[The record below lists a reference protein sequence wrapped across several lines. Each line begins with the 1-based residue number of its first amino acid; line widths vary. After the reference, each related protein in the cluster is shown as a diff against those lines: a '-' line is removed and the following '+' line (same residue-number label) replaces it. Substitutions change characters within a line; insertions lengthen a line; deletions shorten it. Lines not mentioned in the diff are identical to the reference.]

1 VRGSF
6 HRNLVH
12 RRRLQ
17 LLSLLITAFLGGCD
31 LFQSLT
37 PDKALQLMNSPNP
50 DARRDGIAAMVTR
63 FEPGKT
69 PVLQARYRNMAQH
82 DNDVAVRAMAI
93 RALNICM
100 DKSAT
105 PIFVAG
111 LSDQDESVRLESA
124 KALANLPDRAAI
136 PALIERL
143 NGTHPVV
150 DQGTPVA
157 GNETR
162 DVRIAAADA
171 LRFYK
176 DLDVEHALVDALN
189 QPEFGISWQAHQSL
203 IVMTGKDLAY
213 NQNAWLQLIIRPV

>member
-1 VRGSF
+1 M
-6 HRNLVH
+6 
-12 RRRLQ
+12 
-17 LLSLLITAFLGGCD
+17 LGGCD
-31 LFQSLT
+31 LFPSMT
-37 PDKALQLMNSPNP
+37 ANRALQLMNSANP
-50 DARRDGIAAMVTR
+50 DARRDGIAAMVTQ
-63 FEPGKT
+63 FDPGKS
-69 PVLQARYRNMAQH
+69 PVLQARYRNVARH
-82 DNDVAVRAMAI
+82 DQDPTVRAMAI
-93 RALNICM
+93 RALSICM

-111 LSDQDESVRLESA
+111 LSDDDDSVRLESA

-143 NGTHPVV
+143 NGSHPIV
-150 DQGTPVA
+150 DGASGTPLA
-157 GNETR
+157 GIETR

-176 DLDVEHALVDALN
+176 DLEVEHALVDALN

-203 IVMTGKDLAY
+203 TAMTGKDLDY